1 MNWFKRLVSSW
12 ARQGNYLE
20 EEAAME
26 AEPGWG
32 PTPSGK
38 RRPRAHSTLGSNQAV
53 RIADSNELESE
64 ATLTFIVFNAIGGKV
79 VEFRRYDRKTDRS
92 DNTVYVIAK
101 DEDFGEKIARIATLE
116 TLKG

>member
-20 EEAAME
+20 EEAALE
-26 AEPGWG
+26 AEPAWR
-32 PTPSGK
+32 PTPSG
-38 RRPRAHSTLGSNQAV
+38 RRGPRPSTLGSNQAV
-53 RIADSNELESE
+53 RVAGSNELESE